1 MPSGCH
7 KKVLCHVCN
16 QEMRSC
22 DLKRHI
28 KREDHQCIQDSS
40 VQNTGPEEKTLTEE
54 PDNVI
59 GKYAWK
65 NSGVEKNHSHL
76 LPRDIRAI
84 VVGKSGV
91 GKTCLVTYLLLNPG
105 MLDYD
110 TLTICGQ
117 SLHQPEYRIM
127 KSAFSKGWSKNQ
139 VNALFGLQDE
149 LEDVEKFIEEYDGTC
164 KGGVSVTFNENPMSI
179 PDPSDHDPECKN
191 LLILDDILLTPQSKV
206 LQYYLRGRHN
216 GIDTI
221 YITQSYF
228 RLDRTTIRENANLLI
243 FFKQDNKN
251 LSNIY
256 QDHVAVEN
264 VPYNSFREF
273 CSNVWNSGKYNF
285 ITIDL
290 TRSIS
295 EGKIRKNLDEYWT
308 PG

>member
-1 MPSGCH
+1 M
-7 KKVLCHVCN
+7 
-16 QEMRSC
+16 
-22 DLKRHI
+22 KRM
-28 KREDHQCIQDSS
+28 DHQFTQNSNIQNSE
-40 VQNTGPEEKTLTEE
+40 PEGTN
-54 PDNVI
+54 NVI

-65 NSGVEKNHSHL
+65 NSGVEKNHNHL

-91 GKTCLVTYLLLNPG
+91 GKTCLVTYLLLNPD

-139 VNALFGLQDE
+139 VNALFGLQDK
-149 LEDVEKFIEEYDGTC
+149 LQDVEKFIEDYNGTC
-164 KGGVSVTFNENPMSI
+164 KGGVFATFIDDPMSI
-179 PDPSDHDPECKN
+179 PDPSDHDPERKN

-216 GIDTI
+216 SVDTL

-251 LSNIY
+251 LSHIY
-256 QDHVAVEN
+256 QDHVAVDN
-264 VPYNSFREF
+264 VPYSDFREF
-273 CSNVWNSGKYNF
+273 CSEVWNSGKYNF
-285 ITIDL
+285 ITLDL
-290 TRSIS
+290 TRPIS

-308 PG
+308 PMK